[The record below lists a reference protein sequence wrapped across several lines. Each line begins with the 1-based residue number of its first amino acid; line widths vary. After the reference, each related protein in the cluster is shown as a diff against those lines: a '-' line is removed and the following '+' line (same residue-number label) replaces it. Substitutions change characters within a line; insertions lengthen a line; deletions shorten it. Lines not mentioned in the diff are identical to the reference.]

1 MNKYEKVANK
11 VIYVS
16 IGVVLGA
23 VIQSYI
29 PPMYDT
35 PELFN
40 IKGKYTVRCDNPD
53 GTREVIDE
61 VSVWEG
67 SKGTLHYVNLDGRK
81 PIELG
86 NECILYN
93 IGIL

>member
-1 MNKYEKVANK
+1 MNKYISKVNK
-11 VIYVS
+11 SVCVIV
-16 IGVVLGA
+16 GVVLGSGA
-23 VIQSYI
+23 THYL
-29 PPMYDT
+29 PPMYNT

-40 IKGKYTVRCDNPD
+40 IKGKYTARCDNPD
-53 GTREVIDE
+53 GTRVVIDE

>member
-1 MNKYEKVANK
+1 MNKY
-11 VIYVS
+11 VS
-16 IGVVLGA
+16 KITKGVCVTIGVVLGS
-23 VIQSYI
+23 VTTYHI

-67 SKGTLHYVNLDGRK
+67 SKGTLHYVNLDDRK
-81 PIELG
+81 TIKLG
-86 NECILYN
+86 NECIMYN
-93 IGIL
+93 IGLL

>member
-1 MNKYEKVANK
+1 MIKTITNAV
-11 VIYVS
+11 V
-16 IGVVLGA
+16 GVTVGVLLGA
-23 VIQSYI
+23 TLSSHLPLNIDSN
-29 PPMYDT
+29 

-93 IGIL
+93 IGLF